1 MEFLLQ
7 SQVKLKPNII
17 ARIRKSKH
25 LKLELMIHFNI
36 SNSTLQL
43 WLDTNNTKLTQFGSL
58 LILMDHFN
66 QSIVQDLII
75 IHQIKTPPM

>member
-1 MEFLLQ
+1 MEIL
-7 SQVKLKPNII
+7 SHSKAKLKPNII
-17 ARIRKSKH
+17 AKIRKSKH
-25 LKLELMIHFNI
+25 LKLELMIHFYI

-43 WLDTNNTKLTQFGSL
+43 WLDRNNPKLTQFGSL

-66 QSIVQDLII
+66 QHIVQELLI

>member
-1 MEFLLQ
+1 MKFLLQ

-17 ARIRKSKH
+17 ARIRKNKQLKH
-25 LKLELMIHFNI
+25 ELMIHFNI

-43 WLDTNNTKLTQFGSL
+43 WLDRNNTKLTQFGSL

-66 QSIVQDLII
+66 QSIVQELII